1 MKYIFVTGGVV
12 SSLGKGL
19 TAASIGTLLECSGL
33 RVAFKKFDPY
43 LNVDPGTMSPFQ
55 HGEVYVLDDGA
66 ETDLDLGHYERFT
79 HAKLTRLSSCS
90 SGQIYETILRRER
103 AGDYLGQTVQ
113 VIPHVTDE
121 IKRRFATS
129 DAATDVTIIELGGT
143 VGDMEGMPFLEA
155 MRQFALEIGKTNTLF
170 VHVVLLPYVRTADEI
185 KTKPAQ
191 QSVALLLGLGIY
203 PDILMCRTERKMT
216 DEIRAK
222 LSLFCNVPIR
232 GVVEELDVE
241 SIYEVPTMLHGEGVH
256 HIILEHFGMA
266 AGTCDPSPWTT
277 VVQKIRAPKRRV
289 HIALVGKYVEHKDA
303 YKSIHEALV
312 HGALANGLALEV
324 VRIDGEMAEQ
334 EDIRGLLQECSGVIV
349 PGGFGNRGIEGMLRA
364 IGYAREQKLPF
375 LGICLGMQLAVIE
388 FARNVANL
396 RAANSTEF
404 DEATP
409 HPVISL
415 LDEQRRAVNKG
426 GTMRLGSY
434 ECRVLPRTCLHEAYG
449 QELIHERHRH
459 RYEFNGAYR
468 DILTAHGLCISGT
481 HGSGLVEAVE
491 LPQHPWFVGLQAHP
505 EFKSKPHIP
514 HPLFREFTRA
524 ADVFPAHLGRRA
536 QQ

>member
-19 TAASIGTLLECSGL
+19 TAASVGALLECSGL
-33 RVAFKKFDPY
+33 RVTFKKFDPY
-43 LNVDPGTMSPFQ
+43 LNMDPGTMSPFQ

-90 SGQIYETILRRER
+90 SGQIYETVLRRER

-121 IKRRFATS
+121 IKRRFTTPNE
-129 DAATDVTIIELGGT
+129 DADITIIELGGT

-155 MRQFALEIGKTNTLF
+155 MRQFALEIGKNNTLF
-170 VHVVLLPYVRTADEI
+170 IHVVLLPYVRTADEV

-216 DEIRAK
+216 DEVRAK
-222 LSLFCNVPIR
+222 LSLFCNVPIN

-241 SIYEVPTMLHGEGVH
+241 SIYEVPSMLHEEGAHRIV
-256 HIILEHFGMA
+256 LEHFGIEA
-266 AGTCDPSPWTT
+266 NDCDLSPWTNVT
-277 VVQKIRAPKRRV
+277 RKIRAPKERV

-303 YKSIHEALV
+303 YKSVHEALV
-312 HGALANGLALEV
+312 HGAIANGLPLDV
-324 VRIDGEMAEQ
+324 VRIDGEMAER

-349 PGGFGNRGIEGMLRA
+349 PGGFGDRGIEGMLRA
-364 IGYAREQKLPF
+364 IGYAREQNLPF

-388 FARNVANL
+388 FARHVANL
-396 RAANSTEF
+396 DGANSTEF
-404 DEATP
+404 DEMTP

-415 LDEQRRAVNKG
+415 LDEQRQAVNKG

-434 ECRVLPRTCLHEAYG
+434 ECHVVSNTCLHRAYG

-468 DILTAHGLCISGT
+468 DILTSHGLCISGT
-481 HGSGLVEAVE
+481 HPSGLVEAIE
-491 LPQHPWFVGLQAHP
+491 LPKHPWFVGIQAHP
-505 EFKSKPHIP
+505 EFKSKPHAP
-514 HPLFREFTRA
+514 HSLFREFIRA
-524 ADVFPAHLGRRA
+524 ANLM
-536 QQ
+536 